1 MSAILDGVL
10 DILQLKVKVT
20 LMVEKEYDADS
31 VKVLRGL
38 EPVRARPGM
47 YTRTE
52 SPTHIVQEVIDNAA
66 DEALGGHATK
76 INVNIYKDG
85 AVQVID
91 NGRGIPVQ
99 IPKGETQAA
108 VELVFVQLH
117 AGGKFDKEDESSSY
131 RFSGGLHG
139 VGVSVTN
146 ALSTR
151 LEVQIKRDGNKYSL
165 VFENGERVQALEI
178 IGTCAKKD
186 TGTTVKCWPDPK
198 YFDAPRVSLTQLEHL
213 IKSKA
218 VLLRGVTVTL
228 SIEGDEG
235 FEEKSWTYNEGLP
248 QYLDELIGE
257 RQLEEGQEV
266 AIPTISGE
274 SYATENNDSVSKG
287 EGSIWAISFGLGGGH
302 GESYVNLIPT
312 LSGGTH
318 EAGMRNG
325 VFEAVKTFMEH
336 HSMMQRGVKI
346 TSEDVWNN
354 VCYVLAAKVLDPQFQ
369 GQTKEKL
376 TNRDAMK
383 MIASSVRPI
392 MENWLTQ
399 NIDFAKRI
407 SDLVNSTAAAR
418 NKSTKK
424 IEKRKT
430 TGINLMPA
438 KLTDCEA
445 AGTMEAELFL
455 VEGDSAG
462 GSAKM
467 GRNNEFQSLLPLR
480 GKVLNTWEV
489 DAGRIFGNSEVHD
502 IFVALGIEP
511 HTMQDDPDF
520 SGLRYGK
527 LCLLSDAD
535 VDGSHIQVLLLTL
548 FLKHAPKLI
557 ERGHVYISQ
566 PPLYRI
572 DVPAQGKSKPMR
584 KVYVADDLEKMAT
597 IEKLKREGVA
607 EEKLGIQRF
616 KGLGEMNPDQ
626 LWETTLCPDTRRL
639 IQVRLP
645 ELESSEALDMFNMLM
660 AKNQAPARKEWIER
674 RGNDV
679 KADV

>member
-1 MSAILDGVL
+1 MA
-10 DILQLKVKVT
+10 
-20 LMVEKEYDADS
+20 EKEYDADS
-31 VKVLRGL
+31 VRVLRGL

-47 YTRTE
+47 YTRTD

-66 DEALGGHATK
+66 DEALGGHATH
-76 INVNIYKDG
+76 ISVTVFKDG
-85 AVQVID
+85 AVEVSD
-91 NGRGIPVQ
+91 NGRGIPVE
-99 IPKGETQAA
+99 IPTGESQPA

-151 LEVQIKRDGNKYSL
+151 LEVKVKRGGKIHGL
-165 VFENGERVQALEI
+165 TFANGDCIEPLTEI
-178 IGTCAKKD
+178 GKCLKKD

-198 YFDAPRVSLTQLEHL
+198 YFDSPRVSLSQLEHL

-218 VLLRGVTVTL
+218 VLLRGVSVTL
-228 SIEGDEG
+228 TTENADG
-235 FEEKSWTYNEGLP
+235 FEEHSWSYEGGLP
-248 QYLDELIGE
+248 QYLDEMIGE
-257 RQLEEGQEV
+257 RDEPENEPQ
-266 AIPTISGE
+266 IPIISGE
-274 SYATENNDSVSKG
+274 FYHNENNEGISKG
-287 EGSIWAISFGLGGGH
+287 EGSLWALSFGAGGAG

-318 EAGMRNG
+318 EAGLRNG
-325 VFEAVKTFMEH
+325 VFESVKSFMEH

-346 TSEDVWNN
+346 SSEDVWNN

-383 MIASSVRPI
+383 MVASSVKPI
-392 MENWLTQ
+392 METWLSQ
-399 NIDFAKRI
+399 NVEYAKRI
-407 SDLVNSTAAAR
+407 SDLVNRSAAAR
-418 NKSTKK
+418 NKSTQK
-424 IEKRKT
+424 IEKRKSS
-430 TGINLMPA
+430 GVNMMPS

-445 AGTMEAELFL
+445 AGTMAAELFL

-511 HTMQDDPDF
+511 HSINDNPDF

-527 LCLLSDAD
+527 LCILSDAD

-548 FLKHAPKLI
+548 FLRHAPKLI

-572 DVPAQGKSKPMR
+572 DVPAQGKNKPAR
-584 KVYVADDLEKMAT
+584 KIYVSDDAEKIST
-597 IEKLKREGVA
+597 LEKLKREGVS
-607 EEKLGIQRF
+607 EDKVGIQRF

-639 IQVRLP
+639 VQVRMP
-645 ELESSEALDMFNMLM
+645 EGEAKVAHKMFDMLM
-660 AKNQAPARKEWIER
+660 AKNESAARKEWIER

-679 KADV
+679 EADV

>member
-1 MSAILDGVL
+1 MA
-10 DILQLKVKVT
+10 Q
-20 LMVEKEYDADS
+20 KEYDADS

-47 YTRTE
+47 YTRTD

-66 DEALGGHATK
+66 DEALGGHATN
-76 INVNIYKDG
+76 IHVTIYKDG
-85 AVQVID
+85 AVQVSD

-99 IPKGETQAA
+99 IPTGETQAA

-151 LEVQIKRDGNKYSL
+151 LEVQVKRDGNIYQIA
-165 VFENGERVQALEI
+165 FANGERVQALEI
-178 IGTCAKKD
+178 TGKCAKKD
-186 TGTTVKCWPDPK
+186 TGTSVKCWPDPQ
-198 YFDAPRVSLTQLEHL
+198 YFDAPRVSLSQLEHL

-228 SIEGDEG
+228 SIESENG
-235 FEEKSWTYNEGLP
+235 FDEKSWTYTGGLP

-257 RQLEEGQEV
+257 RQMEEGQE
-266 AIPTISGE
+266 APIPIISGE
-274 SYATENNDSVSKG
+274 FYAEENADAVSKG
-287 EGSIWAISFGLGGGH
+287 EGAIWALSFGMGGGR

-346 TSEDVWNN
+346 SAEDVWNN

-383 MIASSVRPI
+383 MIAASVKPM

-418 NKSTKK
+418 NKSTQK
-424 IEKRKT
+424 IEKRKS

-445 AGTMEAELFL
+445 AGTLEAELFL

-489 DAGRIFGNSEVHD
+489 EAGRIFANSEVHD

-511 HTMQDDPDF
+511 HTMQDEPDF

-572 DVPAQGKSKPMR
+572 DVPALGKNKPIR
-584 KVYVADDLEKMAT
+584 KLYVADDLEKMAT
-597 IEKLKREGVA
+597 IEKLKREGID
-607 EEKLGIQRF
+607 EEKLSIQRF
-616 KGLGEMNPDQ
+616 KGLGEMNPEQ

-645 ELESSEALDMFNMLM
+645 EEASSEAFDMFNMLM

-679 KADV
+679 EADV

>member
-1 MSAILDGVL
+1 MAD
-10 DILQLKVKVT
+10 
-20 LMVEKEYDADS
+20 KEYGADS

-52 SPTHIVQEVIDNAA
+52 SPTHIVQEVLDNAA
-66 DEALGGHATK
+66 DEALGGHASTIK
-76 INVNIYKDG
+76 VTIFKDG
-85 AVQVID
+85 AVEVAD
-91 NGRGIPVQ
+91 NGRGIPVE
-99 IPKGETQAA
+99 IPKGEHQPA

-117 AGGKFDKEDESSSY
+117 AGGKFDKEDENSSY

-151 LEVQIKRDGNKYSL
+151 LEVIVKRDGKIHSL
-165 VFENGERVQALEI
+165 AFENGNTVEPLREI
-178 IGTCAKKD
+178 GKCLKKD
-186 TGTTVKCWPDPK
+186 TGTTVKCWPDAQ
-198 YFDAPRVSLTQLEHL
+198 YFDTPRVSLSQLEHL

-228 SIEGDEG
+228 SVESNEG
-235 FEEKSWTYNEGLP
+235 FDERTWTYDGGLP
-248 QYLDELIGE
+248 QYLEELVGE
-257 RQLEEGQEV
+257 REV
-266 AIPTISGE
+266 ADGADEVQIPIIAGE
-274 SYATENNDSVSKG
+274 FYHAESNEGISKG
-287 EGSIWAISFGLGGGH
+287 EGAIWALAFGNGGGR

-325 VFEAVKTFMEH
+325 VFEAVKSFMEH
-336 HSMMQRGVKI
+336 HSMMQRGIKV
-346 TSEDVWNN
+346 TSEDVWAN

-383 MIASSVRPI
+383 MVANAVKPM
-392 MENWLTQ
+392 METWLS
-399 NIDFAKRI
+399 NNVEHAKRI
-407 SDLVNSTAAAR
+407 SDLVNRSAAAR
-418 NKSTKK
+418 NKSTQK
-424 IEKRKT
+424 IEKKKSS
-430 TGINLMPA
+430 GVNMMPS

-511 HTMQDDPDF
+511 HTMQDNPDF

-527 LCLLSDAD
+527 LCILSDAD
-535 VDGSHIQVLLLTL
+535 VDGSHIQVLLLTML
-548 FLKHAPKLI
+548 LRHAPKLI

-572 DVPAQGKSKPMR
+572 DIPAQGKNKPAR
-584 KVYVADDLEKMAT
+584 KVYVSDD
-597 IEKLKREGVA
+597 IEKASMIERLKRDGIA
-607 EEKLGIQRF
+607 EDKLMIQRF
-616 KGLGEMNPDQ
+616 KGLGEMNPEQ

-645 ELESSEALDMFNMLM
+645 EHEVAGAHKMFDMLM
-660 AKNQAPARKEWIER
+660 AKNESSARKEWMER

-679 KADV
+679 EADV

>member
-1 MSAILDGVL
+1 MA
-10 DILQLKVKVT
+10 
-20 LMVEKEYDADS
+20 EKQYDADS

-47 YTRTE
+47 YTRTD

-66 DEALGGHATK
+66 DEALGGHATH
-76 INVNIYKDG
+76 IHVSVFKDG
-85 AVQVID
+85 AVEVSD
-91 NGRGIPVQ
+91 NGRGIPVE
-99 IPKGETQAA
+99 IPKGETQPA

-117 AGGKFDKEDESSSY
+117 AGGKFDKEDENSSY

-151 LEVQIKRDGNKYSL
+151 LEVTVKRDGKVHGL
-165 VFENGERVQALEI
+165 VFEHGECIAPLQEKGKCL
-178 IGTCAKKD
+178 KKD
-186 TGTTVKCWPDPK
+186 TGTTVKCWPNPT
-198 YFDAPRVSLTQLEHL
+198 YFDSPKVSIQQLEHL

-218 VLLRGVTVTL
+218 VLLRGVSVTL
-228 SIEGDEG
+228 SIEAADGFDER
-235 FEEKSWTYNEGLP
+235 SWTYVDGLP

-257 RQLEEGQEV
+257 RAFDENEMP
-266 AIPTISGE
+266 IPTISGE
-274 SYATENNDSVSKG
+274 FYHQENTDGISKG
-287 EGSIWAISFGLGGGH
+287 EGAIWALSFGSGGGR

-325 VFEAVKTFMEH
+325 VYEAVKSFMEH
-336 HSMMQRGVKI
+336 HSMMQRGVKVS
-346 TSEDVWNN
+346 SEDVWNN
-354 VCYVLAAKVLDPQFQ
+354 VYYVLAAKVLDPQFQ

-383 MIASSVRPI
+383 MVSLAVKP
-392 MENWLTQ
+392 MVETWLTQ
-399 NIDFAKRI
+399 NVEHAKQI
-407 SDLVNSTAAAR
+407 SELVNRTAAAR
-418 NKSTKK
+418 NKSTQK
-424 IEKRKT
+424 IEKRKS

-445 AGTMEAELFL
+445 AGTLEAELFL
-455 VEGDSAG
+455 GEGDSAG

-489 DAGRIFGNSEVHD
+489 DAGRIFANSEVHD

-511 HTMQDDPDF
+511 HTLKDNPDF
-520 SGLRYGK
+520 SNLRYGK
-527 LCLLSDAD
+527 LCILSDAD
-535 VDGSHIQVLLLTL
+535 VDGSHIQVLLLTML
-548 FLKHAPKLI
+548 LKHAPKLI

-572 DVPAQGKSKPMR
+572 DVPAQGKTKPLR
-584 KVYVADDLEKMAT
+584 KIYVSDDAEKIST
-597 IEKLKREGVA
+597 IEKLKREGIA
-607 EEKLGIQRF
+607 EEKLSIQRF
-616 KGLGEMNPDQ
+616 KGLGEMNPEQ
-626 LWETTLCPDTRRL
+626 L
-639 IQVRLP
+639 
-645 ELESSEALDMFNMLM
+645 
-660 AKNQAPARKEWIER
+660 
-674 RGNDV
+674 
-679 KADV
+679 

>member
-1 MSAILDGVL
+1 MA
-10 DILQLKVKVT
+10 
-20 LMVEKEYDADS
+20 EKEYSADS

-47 YTRTE
+47 YTRTD

-66 DEALGGHATK
+66 DEALGGHATH
-76 INVNIYKDG
+76 IAVTIFKDG
-85 AVQVID
+85 SVEVSD
-91 NGRGIPVQ
+91 NGRGIPIEV
-99 IPKGETQAA
+99 PRGESQPA

-117 AGGKFDKEDESSSY
+117 AGGKFDKEDENSSY

-151 LEVQIKRDGNKYSL
+151 LEVRVKRDGKVYEL
-165 VFENGERVQALEI
+165 IFANGDCIEPLKEV
-178 IGTCAKKD
+178 GKCPKKD

-198 YFDAPRVSLTQLEHL
+198 YFDSPRVSLTQLEHL
-213 IKSKA
+213 VKSKA
-218 VLLRGVTVTL
+218 VLLRGVSVTL
-228 SIEGDEG
+228 TTEGAEG
-235 FEEKSWTYNEGLP
+235 FDERSWTYEGGLP
-248 QYLDELIGE
+248 QYLEEMVGE
-257 RQLEEGQEV
+257 REEVDNELP
-266 AIPTISGE
+266 IPIISGE
-274 SYATENNDSVSKG
+274 FYHQDNNDGISSG
-287 EGSIWAISFGLGGGH
+287 EGSLWALSFGVGGGR

-318 EAGMRNG
+318 EAGLRNG
-325 VFEAVKTFMEH
+325 VFDAVKTFMEH
-336 HSMMQRGVKI
+336 HSMMQRGIKI
-346 TSEDVWNN
+346 SSEDVWNN
-354 VCYVLAAKVLDPQFQ
+354 VYYVLAAKVLDPQFQ

-383 MIASSVRPI
+383 MVSLSAKPI
-392 MENWLTQ
+392 METWLSQ
-399 NIDFAKRI
+399 NIDYAKRI
-407 SDLVNSTAAAR
+407 SDLVNRSAAAR
-418 NKSTKK
+418 NKSTQK
-424 IEKRKT
+424 IEKRKSS
-430 TGINLMPA
+430 GVNMMPS

-511 HTMQDDPDF
+511 HTINDNPDF

-527 LCLLSDAD
+527 LCILSDAD

-548 FLKHAPKLI
+548 LLRHAPKLI

-572 DVPAQGKSKPMR
+572 DVPAQGKSKPAR
-584 KVYVADDLEKMAT
+584 KIYVSDDAEK
-597 IEKLKREGVA
+597 ISVLDKLKREGVI
-607 EEKLGIQRF
+607 EDKVSIQRF

-639 IQVRLP
+639 VQVRMP
-645 ELESSEALDMFNMLM
+645 EGEVNNSHEMFDMLM
-660 AKNQAPARKEWIER
+660 AKGESASRKEWIER

-679 KADV
+679 EADV

>member
-1 MSAILDGVL
+1 MA
-10 DILQLKVKVT
+10 
-20 LMVEKEYDADS
+20 EKEYDADS

-47 YTRTE
+47 YTRTD

-66 DEALGGHATK
+66 DEALGGHAT
-76 INVNIYKDG
+76 NIQVTVFKDG
-85 AVQVID
+85 AVEVTD
-91 NGRGIPVQ
+91 NGRGIPVE
-99 IPKGETQAA
+99 IPKGETQPA

-117 AGGKFDKEDESSSY
+117 AGGKFDKEDENSSY

-151 LEVQIKRDGNKYSL
+151 LEVKVKRGGKVHGL
-165 VFENGERVQALEI
+165 IFENGHCIEPLTEI
-178 IGTCAKKD
+178 GKCLKRE

-198 YFDAPRVSLTQLEHL
+198 YFDSPKVSIQQLEHL

-218 VLLRGVTVTL
+218 VLLRGVSVTL
-228 SIEGDEG
+228 AIEGAEG
-235 FEEKSWTYNEGLP
+235 FEERSWTYADGLP

-257 RQLEEGQEV
+257 REIADDEVPVPIIAGEFYHQENTDG
-266 AIPTISGE
+266 I
-274 SYATENNDSVSKG
+274 SKG
-287 EGSIWAISFGLGGGH
+287 EGAIWALSFGAGGGR

-325 VFEAVKTFMEH
+325 VFEAVKSFMEH
-336 HSMMQRGVKI
+336 HSMMQRGVKVS
-346 TSEDVWNN
+346 SEDVWNN
-354 VCYVLAAKVLDPQFQ
+354 VYYVLAAKVLDPQFQ

-383 MIASSVRPI
+383 MVASAVKPM
-392 MENWLTQ
+392 METWLTQ
-399 NIDFAKRI
+399 NVDHAKRI
-407 SDLVNSTAAAR
+407 SDLVNRSAAAR
-418 NKSTKK
+418 NKSTQK

-489 DAGRIFGNSEVHD
+489 DAGRIFANSEVHD

-511 HTMQDDPDF
+511 HTLKDNPDF

-527 LCLLSDAD
+527 LCILSDAD
-535 VDGSHIQVLLLTL
+535 VDGSHIQVLLLTML
-548 FLKHAPKLI
+548 LRHAPKLI

-572 DVPAQGKSKPMR
+572 DVPAQGKNKPLR
-584 KVYVADDLEKMAT
+584 KIYVSDDVEKMSM
-597 IEKLKREGVA
+597 IEKLKREGIA
-607 EEKLGIQRF
+607 EERLSIQRF
-616 KGLGEMNPDQ
+616 KGLGEMNPEQ

-639 IQVRLP
+639 VQVRL
-645 ELESSEALDMFNMLM
+645 LEGEVSGALKCL
-660 AKNQAPARKEWIER
+660 IC
-674 RGNDV
+674 
-679 KADV
+679 

>member
-1 MSAILDGVL
+1 
-10 DILQLKVKVT
+10 
-20 LMVEKEYDADS
+20 
-31 VKVLRGL
+31 
-38 EPVRARPGM
+38 
-47 YTRTE
+47 
-52 SPTHIVQEVIDNAA
+52 
-66 DEALGGHATK
+66 
-76 INVNIYKDG
+76 
-85 AVQVID
+85 
-91 NGRGIPVQ
+91 
-99 IPKGETQAA
+99 
-108 VELVFVQLH
+108 
-117 AGGKFDKEDESSSY
+117 
-131 RFSGGLHG
+131 SGGLHG

-151 LEVQIKRDGNKYSL
+151 LDVQVKRSGKIYSL
-165 VFENGERVQALEI
+165 SFENGDCVEPLTET
-178 IGTCAKKD
+178 GKCLKKD

-198 YFDAPRVSLTQLEHL
+198 YFDSPRVSIQQLEHL

-218 VLLRGVTVTL
+218 VLLRGVSVTL
-228 SIEGDEG
+228 SIEGAEG
-235 FEEKSWTYNEGLP
+235 FEERTWTYENGLP

-257 RQLEEGQEV
+257 REV
-266 AIPTISGE
+266 ADDEVPIPIISDE
-274 SYATENNDSVSKG
+274 FYHQENTDGISKG
-287 EGSIWAISFGLGGGH
+287 EGAIWALSFGAGGGR

-325 VFEAVKTFMEH
+325 VFEAVKSFMEH
-336 HSMMQRGVKI
+336 HSMMQRGIKVS
-346 TSEDVWNN
+346 SEDVWNN
-354 VCYVLAAKVLDPQFQ
+354 VYYVLAAKVLDPQFQ

-383 MIASSVRPI
+383 MVATAVKPL

-399 NIDFAKRI
+399 NVEHAKRI
-407 SDLVNSTAAAR
+407 SDLVNRSAAAR
-418 NKSTKK
+418 NKSTQK

-430 TGINLMPA
+430 SGINLMPA

-489 DAGRIFGNSEVHD
+489 DAGRIFANSEVHD

-511 HTMQDDPDF
+511 HTLKDNPDF

-527 LCLLSDAD
+527 LCILSDAD
-535 VDGSHIQVLLLTL
+535 VDGSHIQVLLLTML
-548 FLKHAPKLI
+548 LRHAPKLI

-572 DVPAQGKSKPMR
+572 DVPAHGKNKPLR
-584 KVYVADDLEKMAT
+584 KIYVSDDAEKISA
-597 IEKLKREGVA
+597 IEKLKREGIA
-607 EEKLGIQRF
+607 EERLGIQRF
-616 KGLGEMNPDQ
+616 KGLGEMNPEQ

-639 IQVRLP
+639 VQVRLP
-645 ELESSEALDMFNMLM
+645 EGEVEGALKMFDMLM
-660 AKNQAPARKEWIER
+660 AKNESAARKEW
-674 RGNDV
+674 
-679 KADV
+679 

>member
-1 MSAILDGVL
+1 MA
-10 DILQLKVKVT
+10 
-20 LMVEKEYDADS
+20 EKEYDADS
-31 VKVLRGL
+31 VRVLRGL

-47 YTRTE
+47 YTRTD

-66 DEALGGHATK
+66 DEALGGHASHISVT
-76 INVNIYKDG
+76 IFKDG
-85 AVQVID
+85 AVEVSD
-91 NGRGIPVQ
+91 NGRGIPVE
-99 IPKGETQAA
+99 IPTGESQPA

-117 AGGKFDKEDESSSY
+117 AGGKFDKENESSSY

-151 LEVQIKRDGNKYSL
+151 LEVKVKRGGKIHGL
-165 VFENGERVQALEI
+165 TFANGDCIEPLTEI
-178 IGTCAKKD
+178 GKCLKKD

-198 YFDAPRVSLTQLEHL
+198 YFDSPRVSLSQLEHL

-218 VLLRGVTVTL
+218 VLLRGVSVTL
-228 SIEGDEG
+228 TTENADG
-235 FEEKSWTYNEGLP
+235 FEERSWSYEGGLP
-248 QYLDELIGE
+248 QYLDEMIGE
-257 RQLEEGQEV
+257 RDEAENEPQ
-266 AIPTISGE
+266 IPIISGE
-274 SYATENNDSVSKG
+274 FYHNENNEGISKG
-287 EGSIWAISFGLGGGH
+287 EGSLWALSFGAGGAR

-318 EAGMRNG
+318 EAGLRNG
-325 VFEAVKTFMEH
+325 VFESVKSFMEH

-346 TSEDVWNN
+346 SSEDVWNN

-383 MIASSVRPI
+383 MVASSVKPI
-392 MENWLTQ
+392 METWLSQ
-399 NIDFAKRI
+399 NVEYAKRI
-407 SDLVNSTAAAR
+407 SDLVNRSAAAR
-418 NKSTKK
+418 NKSTQK
-424 IEKRKT
+424 IEKRKSS
-430 TGINLMPA
+430 GVNMMPS

-445 AGTMEAELFL
+445 AGTMAAELFL

-511 HTMQDDPDF
+511 HTINDNPDF

-527 LCLLSDAD
+527 LCILSDAD

-548 FLKHAPKLI
+548 FLRHAPKLI

-572 DVPAQGKSKPMR
+572 DVPAQGKNKPAR
-584 KVYVADDLEKMAT
+584 KIYVSDDAEKIST
-597 IEKLKREGVA
+597 LEKLKREGVS
-607 EEKLGIQRF
+607 EDKVSIQRF

-639 IQVRLP
+639 VQVRMP
-645 ELESSEALDMFNMLM
+645 EGESKVAHKMFDMLM
-660 AKNQAPARKEWIER
+660 AKNESAARKEWIER

-679 KADV
+679 EADV

>member
-1 MSAILDGVL
+1 MA
-10 DILQLKVKVT
+10 
-20 LMVEKEYDADS
+20 EKEYDADS
-31 VKVLRGL
+31 VRVLRGL

-47 YTRTE
+47 YTRTD

-66 DEALGGHATK
+66 DEALGGHATH
-76 INVNIYKDG
+76 ISVTVFKDG
-85 AVQVID
+85 AVEVSD
-91 NGRGIPVQ
+91 NGRGIPVE
-99 IPKGETQAA
+99 IPTGESQPA

-151 LEVQIKRDGNKYSL
+151 LEVKVKRGGKIHGL
-165 VFENGERVQALEI
+165 TFANGDCIEPLTEI
-178 IGTCAKKD
+178 GKCLKKD

-198 YFDAPRVSLTQLEHL
+198 YFDSPRVSLSQLEHL

-218 VLLRGVTVTL
+218 VLLRGVSVTL
-228 SIEGDEG
+228 TTENADG
-235 FEEKSWTYNEGLP
+235 FEERSWSYEGGLP
-248 QYLDELIGE
+248 QYLDEMIGE
-257 RQLEEGQEV
+257 RDEAENEPQ
-266 AIPTISGE
+266 IPIISGE
-274 SYATENNDSVSKG
+274 FYHNENNEGISKG
-287 EGSIWAISFGLGGGH
+287 EGSLWALSFGAGGAR

-318 EAGMRNG
+318 EAGLRNG
-325 VFEAVKTFMEH
+325 VFESVKSFMEH

-346 TSEDVWNN
+346 SSEDVWNN

-383 MIASSVRPI
+383 MVASSVKPI
-392 MENWLTQ
+392 METWLSQ
-399 NIDFAKRI
+399 NVEYAKRI
-407 SDLVNSTAAAR
+407 SDLVNRSAAAR
-418 NKSTKK
+418 NKSTQK
-424 IEKRKT
+424 IEKRKSS
-430 TGINLMPA
+430 GVNMMPS

-445 AGTMEAELFL
+445 AGTMAAELFL

-511 HTMQDDPDF
+511 HTINDNPDF

-527 LCLLSDAD
+527 LCILSDAD

-548 FLKHAPKLI
+548 FLRHAPKLI

-572 DVPAQGKSKPMR
+572 DVPAQGKNKPAR
-584 KVYVADDLEKMAT
+584 KIYVSDDAEKIST
-597 IEKLKREGVA
+597 LEKLKREGVS
-607 EEKLGIQRF
+607 EDKVSIQRF

-639 IQVRLP
+639 VQVRMP
-645 ELESSEALDMFNMLM
+645 EGESKVAHKMFDMLM
-660 AKNQAPARKEWIER
+660 AKNESAARKEWIER

-679 KADV
+679 EADV

>member
-1 MSAILDGVL
+1 MAD
-10 DILQLKVKVT
+10 
-20 LMVEKEYDADS
+20 KEYGADS

-38 EPVRARPGM
+38 EPVRARPSLF
-47 YTRTE
+47 TRTD
-52 SPTHIVQEVIDNAA
+52 SPTHIVQEVLDNAA
-66 DEALGGHATK
+66 DEALGGHASK
-76 INVNIYKDG
+76 IYLTIFKDG
-85 AVQVID
+85 AVEVSD
-91 NGRGIPVQ
+91 NGRGIPVE
-99 IPKGETQAA
+99 IPSGESQPA

-117 AGGKFDKEDESSSY
+117 AGGKFDKEDENSSY

-151 LEVQIKRDGNKYSL
+151 LEVTVKRDGKIHSL
-165 VFENGERVQALEI
+165 AFENGNTAQKLCEI
-178 IGTCAKKD
+178 GKCLKKD

-198 YFDAPRVSLTQLEHL
+198 YFDSPKVSISQLEHL

-228 SIEGDEG
+228 SIETNEG
-235 FEEKSWTYNEGLP
+235 FDERTWIYEGGLP
-248 QYLDELIGE
+248 QYLDELVGE
-257 RQLEEGQEV
+257 REAPEISEDEP
-266 AIPTISGE
+266 IPTISGE
-274 SYATENNDSVSKG
+274 YYYSESNEGISKG
-287 EGSIWAISFGLGGGH
+287 EGAIWALSFGSGGGR

-325 VFEAVKTFMEH
+325 IFESVKSFMEH
-336 HSMMQRGVKI
+336 HSMMQRGIKVS
-346 TSEDVWNN
+346 SEDVWAN
-354 VCYVLAAKVLDPQFQ
+354 VSYVLAAKVLDPQFQ

-383 MIASSVRPI
+383 MVANAVKPL
-392 MENWLTQ
+392 METWLSQ
-399 NIDFAKRI
+399 NVEHAKRI
-407 SDLVNSTAAAR
+407 SDLVNRSAAAR
-418 NKSTKK
+418 NKSTQK
-424 IEKRKT
+424 IEKKKSS
-430 TGINLMPA
+430 GVNMMPA

-445 AGTMEAELFL
+445 AGTMDAELFL

-489 DAGRIFGNSEVHD
+489 DAGRIFANSEVHD

-511 HTMQDDPDF
+511 HTMKDNPDF

-527 LCLLSDAD
+527 LCILSDAD
-535 VDGSHIQVLLLTL
+535 VDGSHIQVLLLAML
-548 FLKHAPKLI
+548 LRHAPKLI

-572 DVPAQGKSKPMR
+572 DIPAQGKSKPAR
-584 KVYVADDLEKMAT
+584 KVYVSDDIEKASM
-597 IEKLKREGVA
+597 IEKLKRDGIVED
-607 EEKLGIQRF
+607 KLMIQRF
-616 KGLGEMNPDQ
+616 KGLGEMNPEQ
-626 LWETTLCPDTRRL
+626 LWETTLCPDTRTL

-645 ELESSEALDMFNMLM
+645 EYEVIGAHKMFDMLM
-660 AKNQAPARKEWIER
+660 AKNESSARKEWMER

-679 KADV
+679 EADV

>member
-1 MSAILDGVL
+1 MA
-10 DILQLKVKVT
+10 
-20 LMVEKEYDADS
+20 EKEYDADS

-47 YTRTE
+47 YTRTD

-66 DEALGGHATK
+66 DEALGGHATD
-76 INVNIYKDG
+76 IHVTIFKDG
-85 AVQVID
+85 AVEVTD
-91 NGRGIPVQ
+91 NGRGIPVEV
-99 IPKGETQAA
+99 PKGETQPA

-117 AGGKFDKEDESSSY
+117 AGGKFDKEDENSSY

-151 LEVQIKRDGNKYSL
+151 LDVQVKRNGKVYSL
-165 VFENGERVQALEI
+165 SFENGHCVQPLTEI
-178 IGTCAKKD
+178 GKCLKKD

-198 YFDAPRVSLTQLEHL
+198 YFDSPRVSIPQLEHL

-218 VLLRGVTVTL
+218 VLLRGVSVTL
-228 SIEGDEG
+228 SIEGQEG
-235 FEEKSWTYNEGLP
+235 FEERTWKYENGLP

-257 RQLEEGQEV
+257 REITDDELPIPIISDEFYHQENMDG
-266 AIPTISGE
+266 I
-274 SYATENNDSVSKG
+274 SKG
-287 EGSIWAISFGLGGGH
+287 EGAIWALSFGAGGGR

-325 VFEAVKTFMEH
+325 VFEAVKSFMEH
-336 HSMMQRGVKI
+336 HGMMQRGIKVS
-346 TSEDVWNN
+346 SEDVWNN
-354 VCYVLAAKVLDPQFQ
+354 VYYVLAAKVLDPQFQ

-383 MIASSVRPI
+383 MVASAVKPL
-392 MENWLTQ
+392 MEHWLTQ
-399 NIDFAKRI
+399 NVEHAKRI
-407 SDLVNSTAAAR
+407 SDLVNRSAAAR
-418 NKSTKK
+418 NKSTQK

-489 DAGRIFGNSEVHD
+489 DAGRIFANSEVHD

-511 HTMQDDPDF
+511 HTLKDNPDF

-527 LCLLSDAD
+527 LCILSDAD
-535 VDGSHIQVLLLTL
+535 VDGSHIQVLLLTML
-548 FLKHAPKLI
+548 LRHAPKLI

-572 DVPAQGKSKPMR
+572 DVPAHGKNNPAR
-584 KVYVADDLEKMAT
+584 KIYVSDDVEKMT
-597 IEKLKREGVA
+597 VIERLKREGVA
-607 EEKLGIQRF
+607 EERLSIQRF
-616 KGLGEMNPDQ
+616 KGLGEMNPEQ

-645 ELESSEALDMFNMLM
+645 EGEVDDALKVFDMLM
-660 AKNQAPARKEWIER
+660 AKNESAARKEWMER
-674 RGNDV
+674 RANDV
-679 KADV
+679 EADV

>member
-1 MSAILDGVL
+1 MA
-10 DILQLKVKVT
+10 Q
-20 LMVEKEYDADS
+20 KEYDADS

-47 YTRTE
+47 YTRTD

-66 DEALGGHATK
+66 DEALGGHATN
-76 INVNIYKDG
+76 IHVTIYKDG
-85 AVQVID
+85 AVQVSD

-99 IPKGETQAA
+99 IPTGETQAA

-151 LEVQIKRDGNKYSL
+151 LEVQVKRDGNIYQIA
-165 VFENGERVQALEI
+165 FANGERVQALEI
-178 IGTCAKKD
+178 TDKCAKKD
-186 TGTTVKCWPDPK
+186 TGTSVKCWPDPQ
-198 YFDAPRVSLTQLEHL
+198 YFDAPRVSLSQLEHL

-228 SIEGDEG
+228 SIESENG
-235 FEEKSWTYNEGLP
+235 FDEKSWTYTGGLP

-257 RQLEEGQEV
+257 RQMEEGQE
-266 AIPTISGE
+266 APIPIISGE
-274 SYATENNDSVSKG
+274 FYAEENADAVSKG
-287 EGSIWAISFGLGGGH
+287 EGAIWALSFGMGGGR

-346 TSEDVWNN
+346 SAEDVWNN

-383 MIASSVRPI
+383 MIAASVKPM

-418 NKSTKK
+418 NKSTQK
-424 IEKRKT
+424 IEKRKS

-445 AGTMEAELFL
+445 AGTLEAELFL

-489 DAGRIFGNSEVHD
+489 EAGRIFANSEVHD

-511 HTMQDDPDF
+511 HTMQDEPDF

-572 DVPAQGKSKPMR
+572 DVPAQGKNKPIR
-584 KVYVADDLEKMAT
+584 KLYVADDLEKMAT
-597 IEKLKREGVA
+597 IEKLKREGID
-607 EEKLGIQRF
+607 EEKLSIQRF
-616 KGLGEMNPDQ
+616 KGLGEMNPEQ

-645 ELESSEALDMFNMLM
+645 EEASSEAFDMFNMLM

-679 KADV
+679 EADV

>member
-1 MSAILDGVL
+1 MA
-10 DILQLKVKVT
+10 
-20 LMVEKEYDADS
+20 EKEYSADS

-66 DEALGGHATK
+66 DEALGGHATH
-76 INVNIYKDG
+76 ITVTIFKDG
-85 AVQVID
+85 SVEVSD
-91 NGRGIPVQ
+91 NGRGIPIEV
-99 IPKGETQAA
+99 PTGESQPA

-117 AGGKFDKEDESSSY
+117 AGGKFDKEDENSSY

-146 ALSTR
+146 ALSTH
-151 LEVQIKRDGNKYSL
+151 LEVRVKRDGKVYEL
-165 VFENGERVQALEI
+165 IFANGDCISPLKEVGKCL
-178 IGTCAKKD
+178 KKD
-186 TGTTVKCWPDPK
+186 TGTTVRCWPDPK
-198 YFDAPRVSLTQLEHL
+198 YFDTPRVSLSQLEHL
-213 IKSKA
+213 VKSKA
-218 VLLRGVTVTL
+218 VLLRGVSVTL
-228 SIEGDEG
+228 TTEGADG
-235 FEEKSWTYNEGLP
+235 LEERSWTYEGGLP
-248 QYLDELIGE
+248 QYLEEMVGE
-257 RQLEEGQEV
+257 REEVDNEPQ
-266 AIPTISGE
+266 IPIISGE
-274 SYATENNDSVSKG
+274 FYHDENNDGISTG
-287 EGSIWAISFGLGGGH
+287 EGSLWALSFGVGGGR

-318 EAGMRNG
+318 EAGLRNG
-325 VFEAVKTFMEH
+325 VFDAVKTFMEH
-336 HSMMQRGVKI
+336 HSMMQRGIKI
-346 TSEDVWNN
+346 SSEDVWNN
-354 VCYVLAAKVLDPQFQ
+354 VYYVLAAKVLDPQFQ

-383 MIASSVRPI
+383 MVALSVKPI
-392 MENWLTQ
+392 METWLSQ
-399 NIDFAKRI
+399 NVDYAKRI
-407 SDLVNSTAAAR
+407 SDLVNRSAAAR
-418 NKSTKK
+418 NKSTQK
-424 IEKRKT
+424 IEKRKSS
-430 TGINLMPA
+430 GVNMMPS

-489 DAGRIFGNSEVHD
+489 DAGRIFANSEVHD

-511 HTMQDDPDF
+511 HTINDNPDF

-527 LCLLSDAD
+527 LCILSDAD

-548 FLKHAPKLI
+548 LLRHAPKLI

-572 DVPAQGKSKPMR
+572 DVPAQGKNKPAR
-584 KVYVADDLEKMAT
+584 KIYVSDDAEKAST
-597 IEKLKREGVA
+597 LDKLKRDGIA
-607 EEKLGIQRF
+607 EDKVSIQRF

-639 IQVRLP
+639 VQVRM
-645 ELESSEALDMFNMLM
+645 SEGEANNAHGIFDMLM
-660 AKNQAPARKEWIER
+660 AKNESSARKEWIER

-679 KADV
+679 EADV